1 MHYTDINFLQILY
14 LTICMQ
20 QVVGGI
26 TISLQ
31 LSTIIGGQ
39 TSICMSLIA
48 CTNVHAQKTYN
59 NFSVRVFS
67 KLQLFELGLSR
78 KRVLVEPFQKTLVQS
93 FSGVRVLGGVYMCVN
108 HPRHQELA
116 ASEKTGQNIIISS

>member
-39 TSICMSLIA
+39 ISICMSLIA

-78 KRVLVEPFQKTLVQS
+78 KRVLVEPFQQTLVQS
-93 FSGVRVLGGVYMCVN
+93 FPGVRVLGGVYMCVN
-108 HPRHQELA
+108 HPWHQELA
-116 ASEKTGQNIIISS
+116 ASEKTG